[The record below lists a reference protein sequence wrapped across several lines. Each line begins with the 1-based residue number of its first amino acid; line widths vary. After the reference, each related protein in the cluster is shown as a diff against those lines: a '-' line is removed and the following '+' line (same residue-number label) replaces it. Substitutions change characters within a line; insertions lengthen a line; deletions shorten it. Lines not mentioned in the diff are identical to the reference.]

1 MNAGNLLRSKLLGF
15 ACVLVFAGSAALAE
29 TAQDANTAA
38 PAASASTAPADAAA
52 KSKGGQQA
60 EKKQQQ
66 PAKAADAKPKAGQ
79 YATEAEARSH
89 CSGTV
94 VWIDKD
100 SFHHYAGSREY
111 GKKPGA
117 FACENG

>member
-1 MNAGNLLRSKLLGF
+1 MKRSKLLGF
-15 ACVLVFAGSAALAE
+15 ACVLVFAGSAAFAE
-29 TAQDANTAA
+29 TAQEAGA
-38 PAASASTAPADAAA
+38 AASAASSSTAPADAA
-52 KSKGGQQA
+52 KSKGQQS

-89 CSGTV
+89 CNGTV

-100 SFHHYAGSREY
+100 NFHHYAGSREY

-117 FACENG
+117 FICENG

>member
-1 MNAGNLLRSKLLGF
+1 MNAGNLLRSKLLGLACAAAF
-15 ACVLVFAGSAALAE
+15 ASSAALAQ

-38 PAASASTAPADAAA
+38 PAASASTAPADAAT
-52 KSKGGQQA
+52 KSKGQQS

-66 PAKAADAKPKAGQ
+66 PAKAAEAKPRAGQ

-89 CSGTV
+89 CRSTV

-100 SFHHYAGSREY
+100 NFNHYAGSREY

-117 FACENG
+117 FGCEG

>member
-1 MNAGNLLRSKLLGF
+1 MNAGNLLRSRIMGLACIVAF
-15 ACVLVFAGSAALAE
+15 ASSAALAQ

-38 PAASASTAPADAAA
+38 PAASASTAPTDAGA
-52 KSKGGQQA
+52 KSKGQQT
-60 EKKQQQ
+60 EKKQQH
-66 PAKAADAKPKAGQ
+66 PAKAAEAKPRAGQ

-89 CSGTV
+89 CNGTV

-100 SFHHYAGSREY
+100 NFHHYAGSREY

-117 FACENG
+117 FICENG